1 MGRLYIGGV
10 NLHLPWW
17 GIIPTIIP
25 PSAPS
30 PNQITRMTVIPTN
43 TSKTIVGETRN
54 SQTDSDS
61 PGAFSHVEPALGVLG
76 LIIGIGLKLY
86 PPTKVAGFL
95 IAAGLAVINWGSTP
109 AGGSQVE
116 SSGGGGGF

>member
-1 MGRLYIGGV
+1 ML
-10 NLHLPWW
+10 LP
-17 GIIPTIIP
+17 PT
-25 PSAPS
+25 APS
-30 PNQITRMTVIPTN
+30 PDQMTRMTVIPDTP
-43 TSKTIVGETRN
+43 SKVGRAGN
-54 SQTDSDS
+54 QTDSES
-61 PGAFSHVEPALGVLG
+61 PGAFSHVEPVLG
-76 LIIGIGLKLY
+76 LLGLAIGVGLKLY

>member
-17 GIIPTIIP
+17 GVIPAVLP
-25 PSAPS
+25 PTAPS
-30 PNQITRMTVIPTN
+30 PDQLTRMSVIPAN
-43 TSKTIVGETRN
+43 TSKDLPGTTA
-54 SQTDSDS
+54 SDSDS
-61 PGAFSHVEPALGVLG
+61 PGFFDHVEPVLGVLG
-76 LIIGIGLKLY
+76 LIIGAGLKIY
-86 PPTKVAGFL
+86 PPTKVAGLL
-95 IAAGLAVINWGSTP
+95 IAAGIAVINWGSTP